1 MDDPCADIRA
11 LAIQSI
17 GIVELIQECEEYDSE
32 SHHGRIEYIIS
43 RLILHLDDPYV
54 KQRPLLLGEL
64 DVYFLRLSD
73 WSDWYNFTDSI
84 QRIAT
89 RHPKIFQREIEKL
102 TKSYPYYDEISAIHA
117 NVEQEKNEVMWAY
130 EDDRKLPGRWIS
142 ILNDPKYFFSRKNSS
157 KYFTTHFSVCAKCIL
172 YLLSLWIKI

>member
-73 WSDWYNFTDSI
+73 
-84 QRIAT
+84 
-89 RHPKIFQREIEKL
+89 
-102 TKSYPYYDEISAIHA
+102 
-117 NVEQEKNEVMWAY
+117 
-130 EDDRKLPGRWIS
+130 
-142 ILNDPKYFFSRKNSS
+142 
-157 KYFTTHFSVCAKCIL
+157 
-172 YLLSLWIKI
+172 